1 MRLRARVHT
10 REGAPGNAT
19 AGASVMMPARR
30 AACGTY
36 GLRDQGHLCS
46 LDFWPP
52 RSITHAHIHSSGAFG
67 FASTSSSNARKD
79 NGSPTVAGVAL
90 HSSPDVFDGASVTR
104 KSHLTVKREGTKRK
118 RREKPENGKRSA
130 MYRWNCPVDTNH
142 SCVMARS
149 PFLICHVWSNSS
161 DGHVA
166 QRMCQKSGSETHQHK
181 KKNPTK
187 KQSWFQLS
195 LCSSP
200 RLPQKQKKRKK
211 TAQNKISLYIYFSG
225 KEGED
230 STTPSSFRTTRSHQV
245 ALKRSL
251 CGDKSVRTC
260 PSGLAL
266 VHRRSLPPPLTCCI
280 SIVLLFL
287 NS

>member
-1 MRLRARVHT
+1 MVSVKELNHSELISLFSSQLLLCIVSWNIGTTRGPFSHQDAKTKQTNKQQNKTKAQWHCQNGWRGRKQADMRLRARVHT

-149 PFLICHVWSNSS
+149 PFLVDSS
-161 DGHVA
+161 D
-166 QRMCQKSGSETHQHK
+166 
-181 KKNPTK
+181 
-187 KQSWFQLS
+187 
-195 LCSSP
+195 SS
-200 RLPQKQKKRKK
+200 
-211 TAQNKISLYIYFSG
+211 ISLIIA
-225 KEGED
+225 
-230 STTPSSFRTTRSHQV
+230 PSSATS
-245 ALKRSL
+245 
-251 CGDKSVRTC
+251 
-260 PSGLAL
+260 
-266 VHRRSLPPPLTCCI
+266 I
-280 SIVLLFL
+280 SSI
-287 NS
+287 SSDSPDSSIG